1 MNCIL
6 IIREEVKIRY
16 CDLLRFVCK
25 FNIDL
30 VELENLFVFYLI
42 KDFEN
47 FEMGNGIWNVF

>member
-30 VELENLFVFYLI
+30 VELGILFVFYLI